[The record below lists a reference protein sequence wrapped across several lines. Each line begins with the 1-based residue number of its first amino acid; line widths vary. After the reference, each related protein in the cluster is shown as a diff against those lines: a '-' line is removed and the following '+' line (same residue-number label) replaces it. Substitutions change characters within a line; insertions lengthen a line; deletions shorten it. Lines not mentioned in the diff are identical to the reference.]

1 MRPRIV
7 SRREPAAL
15 KPAWRQVHVGAKWP
29 VRLLLVG
36 LLLTVHLGPARAQ
49 DVPYL
54 VKDINTATDD
64 SSPDG
69 LTDVNGT
76 LFFVASDPTNGRELW
91 KSDGT
96 AAGTVLVKDINPGS
110 DWSFSVELTD
120 VKGTLFFAATDPTHG
135 WGLWKSDGTVE
146 GTVLVKDAY
155 PGSGG
160 REPDQL
166 TAVNG
171 TLFFVADDP
180 TNAFELWK
188 SDGTAEGT
196 VLVKDI
202 YPTAAADSLPVGL
215 RTVNEP
221 LCVGDGELVV
231 GAGLWNSE
239 GTVAG
244 MVLVADS
251 RDGGGD
257 GAREGHQLRGRGRP
271 RPRLRQL

>member
-49 DVPYL
+49 QLPYL
-54 VKDINTATDD
+54 VTDINTATED

-96 AAGTVLVKDINPGS
+96 AAGTVLVKDIHPGS
-110 DWSFSVELTD
+110 GDSSPYGLTD
-120 VKGTLFFAATDPTHG
+120 VNGTLFFAAFDP
-135 WGLWKSDGTVE
+135 S
-146 GTVLVKDAY
+146 
-155 PGSGG
+155 
-160 REPDQL
+160 
-166 TAVNG
+166 NG
-171 TLFFVADDP
+171 T
-180 TNAFELWK
+180 ELWK
-188 SDGTAEGT
+188 SDGTAAGTALVKDIDPGSGSSGPYELTNVNGTLFFAANGSELWKSDGTEEGT

-202 YPTAAADSLPVGL
+202 GGCYRSGRRSSAGAVLSAAVDAPIG
-215 RTVNEP
+215 
-221 LCVGDGELVV
+221 
-231 GAGLWNSE
+231 SE
-239 GTVAG
+239 
-244 MVLVADS
+244 
-251 RDGGGD
+251 RW
-257 GAREGHQLRGRGRP
+257 Q
-271 RPRLRQL
+271 

>member
-96 AAGTVLVKDINPGS
+96 AAGTVLVKDIDPDSGS
-110 DWSFSVELTD
+110 ASRSELTD
-120 VKGTLFFAATDPTHG
+120 VNGTLFFAATDPTHG
-135 WGLWKSDGTVE
+135 WGRWKSDGTGA
-146 GTVLVKDAY
+146 GTVLVKDVY

-160 REPDQL
+160 SAPDEL
-166 TAVNG
+166 TDVNG

-180 TNAFELWK
+180 TNGCELWK

-196 VLVKDI
+196 VLVKAFD
-202 YPTAAADSLPVGL
+202 P
-215 RTVNEP
+215 
-221 LCVGDGELVV
+221 
-231 GAGLWNSE
+231 
-239 GTVAG
+239 
-244 MVLVADS
+244 
-251 RDGGGD
+251 
-257 GAREGHQLRGRGRP
+257 
-271 RPRLRQL
+271 

>member
-69 LTDVNGT
+69 LTDVDGTEHGTVLVKDSGFSYPTELTSSNGT
-76 LFFVASDPTNGRELW
+76 LFFSAIDPTHGRELW

-96 AAGTVLVKDINPGS
+96 GAGTVLVKDIHPGS

-146 GTVLVKDAY
+146 GTVLVKDTY

-160 REPDQL
+160 RAPEQS

-196 VLVKDI
+196 VLVKAFD
-202 YPTAAADSLPVGL
+202 PT
-215 RTVNEP
+215 
-221 LCVGDGELVV
+221 GD
-231 GAGLWNSE
+231 
-239 GTVAG
+239 T
-244 MVLVADS
+244 D
-251 RDGGGD
+251 
-257 GAREGHQLRGRGRP
+257 P
-271 RPRLRQL
+271 

>member
-7 SRREPAAL
+7 SRRKPAAL

-96 AAGTVLVKDINPGS
+96 AAGTVLVKDI
-110 DWSFSVELTD
+110 D
-120 VKGTLFFAATDPTHG
+120 
-135 WGLWKSDGTVE
+135 
-146 GTVLVKDAY
+146 
-155 PGSGG
+155 PGSGATS
-160 REPDQL
+160 PKWVM
-166 TAVNG
+166 AV
-171 TLFFVADDP
+171 
-180 TNAFELWK
+180 
-188 SDGTAEGT
+188 DGTRLCTAFNPSHDTDPWTASGTEAE
-196 VLVKDI
+196 
-202 YPTAAADSLPVGL
+202 TAL
-215 RTVNEP
+215 
-221 LCVGDGELVV
+221 
-231 GAGLWNSE
+231 
-239 GTVAG
+239 
-244 MVLVADS
+244 
-251 RDGGGD
+251 
-257 GAREGHQLRGRGRP
+257 
-271 RPRLRQL
+271 

>member
-7 SRREPAAL
+7 SRRKPAAL

-96 AAGTVLVKDINPGS
+96 AAGTVLVKDIHPGS
-110 DWSFSVELTD
+110 GDSYPYWLTD
-120 VKGTLFFAATDPTHG
+120 VNGTLFFAAFDPSNGTE
-135 WGLWKSDGTVE
+135 LWKSDGTAA
-146 GTVLVKDAY
+146 GTVLVNATRRGCDL
-155 PGSGG
+155 SS
-160 REPDQL
+160 PDGL
-166 TAVNG
+166 TDVNG

-196 VLVKDI
+196 VLVKAFD
-202 YPTAAADSLPVGL
+202 PTG
-215 RTVNEP
+215 
-221 LCVGDGELVV
+221 
-231 GAGLWNSE
+231 
-239 GTVAG
+239 
-244 MVLVADS
+244 
-251 RDGGGD
+251 
-257 GAREGHQLRGRGRP
+257 
-271 RPRLRQL
+271 

>member
-15 KPAWRQVHVGAKWP
+15 KPAWRQVHVEAKWP
-29 VRLLLVG
+29 VRLLLVS

-96 AAGTVLVKDINPGS
+96 ERGTVLDKDSDFSSPAGLTDANGTLFFAAIDPTHGRELWKSDGTAAGTVLVKDIHPGS

-120 VKGTLFFAATDPTHG
+120 VKG
-135 WGLWKSDGTVE
+135 
-146 GTVLVKDAY
+146 
-155 PGSGG
+155 
-160 REPDQL
+160 
-166 TAVNG
+166 
-171 TLFFVADDP
+171 
-180 TNAFELWK
+180 
-188 SDGTAEGT
+188 
-196 VLVKDI
+196 
-202 YPTAAADSLPVGL
+202 
-215 RTVNEP
+215 
-221 LCVGDGELVV
+221 
-231 GAGLWNSE
+231 
-239 GTVAG
+239 
-244 MVLVADS
+244 
-251 RDGGGD
+251 
-257 GAREGHQLRGRGRP
+257 
-271 RPRLRQL
+271 

>member
-15 KPAWRQVHVGAKWP
+15 KPAWREVHVGAKWP

-96 AAGTVLVKDINPGS
+96 AAGTVLVKDI
-110 DWSFSVELTD
+110 
-120 VKGTLFFAATDPTHG
+120 H
-135 WGLWKSDGTVE
+135 
-146 GTVLVKDAY
+146 

-160 REPDQL
+160 SAPAEL
-166 TAVNG
+166 TGVNG
-171 TLFFVADDP
+171 KLVFGRREAMC
-180 TNAFELWK
+180 
-188 SDGTAEGT
+188 GTDACT
-196 VLVKDI
+196 
-202 YPTAAADSLPVGL
+202 
-215 RTVNEP
+215 
-221 LCVGDGELVV
+221 
-231 GAGLWNSE
+231 
-239 GTVAG
+239 
-244 MVLVADS
+244 
-251 RDGGGD
+251 
-257 GAREGHQLRGRGRP
+257 
-271 RPRLRQL
+271 